1 MGSYRALVRRDT
13 YRDSVEL
20 MRVAAQLEQMD
31 GVERAALLIG
41 TPANRAIMAAAGLLQ
56 GDAEAA
62 GPNDLVVAVSA
73 ANEDAAQAA
82 VAAAE
87 RLLESQPAAP
97 AAGGAADRPPA
108 RTIAEGLAELPSAG
122 LAL

>member
-1 MGSYRALVRRDT
+1 MTSIYRALVRRDT

-20 MRVAAQLEQMD
+20 MRVAAQLEQLA
-31 GVERAALLIG
+31 GVTRAALLMG

-73 ANEDAAQAA
+73 VDEDAAQAA
-82 VAAAE
+82 IAA
-87 RLLESQPAAP
+87 
-97 AAGGAADRPPA
+97 
-108 RTIAEGLAELPSAG
+108 SAG
-122 LAL
+122 LLASPTSAASTSG